1 MNWSQHVTLYFLKK
15 ILIFINLYLPITDTL
30 STMAIFCSQGLERF
44 DCIKIT
50 EIDLSLSL
58 ALR

>member
-1 MNWSQHVTLYFLKK
+1 M
-15 ILIFINLYLPITDTL
+15 DTL
-30 STMAIFCSQGLERF
+30 STMAIFCFQGVKRF

-58 ALR
+58 SLSLSPCRGGIMH